1 MDIVFYIFGGLGLI
15 YYLWLSILATIAVRY
30 DRTLNAF
37 QKNAQT
43 IVVWLAPI
51 FGGALVLHLVWQHYP
66 DAIPK
71 SWIPWPFKKIIYG
84 KSPPANK
91 NRNNDESTAINTSLD
106 QHNHSGSDSG
116 GDGGGGGG
124 D

>member
-1 MDIVFYIFGGLGLI
+1 MEIVYSFAGLGII
-15 YYLWLSILATIAVRY
+15 YYLWLSVLATIAVRY
-30 DRTLNAF
+30 DRTLNTF

-43 IVVWLAPI
+43 VFVWLTPI
-51 FGGALVLHLVWQHYP
+51 FGGALVLYLVWQHYP

-84 KSPPANK
+84 KSAPRNK
-91 NRNNDESTAINTSLD
+91 NRNNDESAGVTSSLD
-106 QHNHSGSDSG
+106 HSNHSGSDSG

>member
-1 MDIVFYIFGGLGLI
+1 MEIVYILGGIGVI
-15 YYLWLSILATIAVRY
+15 YYLWLSVLAVIAVRY

-43 IVVWLAPI
+43 IFVWLMPI
-51 FGGALVLHLVWQHYP
+51 FGGSLVLHLVWQHYP

-71 SWIPWPFKKIIYG
+71 SWIPWPFKKVIYG
-84 KSPPANK
+84 KAAPRNK
-91 NRNNDESTAINTSLD
+91 NRNNDGSPAINSSLD
-106 QHNHSGSDSG
+106 HSDLSGSDYG

>member
-1 MDIVFYIFGGLGLI
+1 MEIIYVLGGLGVV
-15 YYLWLSILATIAVRY
+15 YYLWLSVLATIAVRY
-30 DRTLNAF
+30 DRTLNTF

-43 IVVWLAPI
+43 IFVWLVPI
-51 FGGALVLHLVWQHYP
+51 FGGAFVLHLIWEHHP

-84 KSPPANK
+84 KAAPSYK
-91 NRNNDESTAINTSLD
+91 NRSNDESTAINTSLD

-116 GDGGGGGG
+116 GDGGGG